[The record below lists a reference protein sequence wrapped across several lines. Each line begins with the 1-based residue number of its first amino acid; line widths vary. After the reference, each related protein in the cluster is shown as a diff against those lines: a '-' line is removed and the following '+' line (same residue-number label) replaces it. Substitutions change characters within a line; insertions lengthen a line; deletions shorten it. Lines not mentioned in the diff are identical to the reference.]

1 MYPHSTWRLLNTG
14 HLDGA
19 TNMAI
24 DEAIS
29 RAVQANLVPPTLRFF
44 GWNPAC
50 LSLGQAQPG
59 GDVDRETCR
68 AAGIDVVDV
77 AGLTGSDVGQR
88 QLADA
93 PGDGLRALEVAQRQQ
108 QT

>member
-1 MYPHSTWRLLNTG
+1 MTTEYPLTTWRLLNTH

-44 GWNPAC
+44 GWR
-50 LSLGQAQPG
+50 L
-59 GDVDRETCR
+59 R
-68 AAGIDVVDV
+68 AALGAGPTRWRYRLCRRLALMLCGGPLVD
-77 AGLTGSDVGQR
+77 ARSCTPTS
-88 QLADA
+88 
-93 PGDGLRALEVAQRQQ
+93 
-108 QT
+108 